1 MPKLQ
6 ARRFLTAAQEIP
18 IPAQRPLR
26 AADTV
31 AALLSRAQQL
41 AELPTGGAVYDT
53 EMLGRAVE
61 EVASAAS
68 AVQSKALEPNQWL
81 EDFRLDLFSVNF
93 DGLGVEILPD
103 FTEVTQD
110 DLDGMAMPLLQQRRF
125 KKRAAEIPNP
135 GGPHGMAALALQ
147 RCQEARAADAV
158 LEWLRTLRL
167 TAWQVPLAE
176 CGVRELADFA
186 EVLEEELH
194 LMGLPP
200 LQRRRYLTA
209 AARAA
214 GAPQGTPAVPA
225 DAVVRAMAE
234 KAADSPDCVQYLR
247 ALRLADYAQALLAAT
262 GLGCEARA
270 RLPSWSLVASP
281 RPLPRAS
288 REREPLRRFA

>member
-6 ARRFLTAAQEIP
+6 ARRFLSAAQEIP

-41 AELPTGGAVYDT
+41 AELPTGGSVYDT

-81 EDFRLDLFSVNF
+81 EDFRLDLFSINF
-93 DGLGVEILPD
+93 ESLGVEILPD

-110 DLDGMAMPLLQQRRF
+110 DLDSMAMPLLQQRRF

-135 GGPHGMAALALQ
+135 GGPHGMASLALQ
-147 RCQEARAADAV
+147 RCSECRAQDAV
-158 LEWLRTLRL
+158 QEWLRTLRL
-167 TAWQVPLAE
+167 TAWQVPLTE
-176 CGVRELADFA
+176 CGVRDLADFA

-194 LMGLPP
+194 LMGLPA
-200 LQRRRYLTA
+200 LQRRRYLAA

-214 GAPQGTPAVPA
+214 GAAAGTAQVPA

-234 KAADSPDCVQYLR
+234 KAADSPDCTQYLR
-247 ALRLADYAQALLAAT
+247 ALRLSEYAQALLAPA
-262 GLGCEARA
+262 GLGCEAR
-270 RLPSWSLVASP
+270 RRSFD
-281 RPLPRAS
+281 RPPALGSINCLAWC
-288 REREPLRRFA
+288 